1 MTDRTPRDANRHS
14 LATKHLCAGAYLDRG
29 FRNRVIDEVYHHPE
43 NAVAPNPGSDAE
55 PVLGHMLRAR
65 KLDIAQQGFLAAL
78 LLLALII
85 PMVDKLVFFIGLAV
99 WLALGLVLVALET
112 TLRATP
118 AQRRNLVGSLFSSRN
133 AMTLIIVG
141 VAVTAAIAYL
151 SNLPDASS
159 SSDDDTDSYEPD
171 YGYETEDS
179 YGSEDDYDYETED
192 DYYYETEDEYGYDTE
207 DEYDYETEDSYVY
220 ESEDDYSEEDA
231 AILAV
236 LWLLMVGGCA
246 IGFSTARVRGLR
258 AIAEGTEPD
267 SDGRAQAIGSAQ
279 RSTVVTYAASR
290 LPFVGSGQNITT
302 WQFALAVRP
311 REEGGPDP
319 EIDPVDLN
327 RHIKIRVAALG
338 EASKGTMRLPGL
350 NLSDRVYV
358 SGRDVDAPVLKP
370 SKLREAGYEFNDI
383 AGIQRDP
390 TTPVRHYL
398 RCELVSWGGELVTTI
413 YCHFALQGESLYVE
427 FSSHLL
433 SPTPD
438 RFHVFERDGGLLD
451 HTEFWEGVRSSAM
464 MPIDLVRSPFD
475 TIANALRGIRNAS
488 RKGPGG
494 DQGALEDCG
503 ALVGVREL
511 GIGNDRQNYFQHR
524 DSVKYT
530 GILERQILA
539 ALTEY
544 LREHGVDTTE
554 LEERVTAIVNH
565 GVINY
570 GDMAAGAIGQGASAT
585 VGSVGGG
592 SQGNVKGGR

>member
-14 LATKHLCAGAYLDRG
+14 LATKHLCAGAYLDRR
-29 FRNRVIDEVYHHPE
+29 FRNRVIDEIYHHPE

-55 PVLGHMLRAR
+55 PVLGHMLRAQR
-65 KLDIAQQGFLAAL
+65 LDITQQGFLAAL

-85 PMVDKLVFFIGLAV
+85 PMVNKMVFFVGLVV
-99 WLALGLVLVALET
+99 WLGLGLVLVALEV

-118 AQRRNLVGSLFSSRN
+118 AQRRNLVASMFNGRN
-133 AMTLIIVG
+133 AMTLLIFG
-141 VAVTAAIAYL
+141 VAVTAVIAYL
-151 SNLPDASS
+151 SNLSESS
-159 SSDDDTDSYEPD
+159 SSLDDGTDSYD
-171 YGYETEDS
+171 SDLGYETDTEDS
-179 YGSEDDYDYETED
+179 YGSEDGYDYETENDYGYED
-192 DYYYETEDEYGYDTE
+192 DY
-207 DEYDYETEDSYVY
+207 DYQTHDSYASD
-220 ESEDDYSEEDA
+220 SEDDYSQEDA
-231 AILAV
+231 AILAII
-236 LWLLMVGGCA
+236 WLLLVGGCA
-246 IGFSTARVRGLR
+246 IGFSAARARGLR
-258 AIAEGTEPD
+258 AIAEGTDPA
-267 SDGRAQAIGSAQ
+267 SDGRTNAIGSAQ

-290 LPFVGSGQNITT
+290 LPFVGSGHNITT

-319 EIDPVDLN
+319 VIDPVDLN
-327 RHIKIRVAALG
+327 RHIKIRVATLG
-338 EASKGTMRLPGL
+338 EASKGTVRLPGL
-350 NLSDRVYV
+350 NLSDRLYV
-358 SGRDVDAPVLKP
+358 SGRDVAAPVLKP
-370 SKLREAGYEFNDI
+370 AKLREAGYEFNGI
-383 AGIQRDP
+383 ADVQRDP

-427 FSSHLL
+427 FSSYLL

-438 RFHVFERDGGLLD
+438 RYHVFKREGGLLD
-451 HTEFWEGVRSSAM
+451 HTEFWEIVRSSAM

-475 TIANALRGIRNAS
+475 TVASALRWIRS
-488 RKGPGG
+488 SVRKGSEG
-494 DQGALEDCG
+494 DQAALEDCG

-511 GIGNDRQNYFQHR
+511 GIGHDRQNYFQHR

-530 GILERQILA
+530 GILERQVLA

-544 LREHGVDTTE
+544 LREHDVDTTE

-592 SQGNVKGGR
+592 SQGHVKGGK